1 MVCVSVRL
9 LVSVYKKRRYAWST
23 EIVMYMFLLS
33 RDYIY
38 VSDFSFLF
46 FYESVLLLDNIFK
59 VMMYAFFIIFY
70 AFYGY
75 IL

>member
-1 MVCVSVRL
+1 
-9 LVSVYKKRRYAWST
+9 
-23 EIVMYMFLLS
+23 MFQ
-33 RDYIY
+33 I
-38 VSDFSFLF
+38 FLFFF
-46 FYESVLLLDNIFK
+46 FYESVILLDNIFK